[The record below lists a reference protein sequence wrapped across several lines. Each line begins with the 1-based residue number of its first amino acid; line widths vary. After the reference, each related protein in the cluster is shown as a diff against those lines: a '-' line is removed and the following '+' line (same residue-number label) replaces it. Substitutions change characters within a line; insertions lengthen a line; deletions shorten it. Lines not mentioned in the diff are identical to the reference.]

1 MAKIPPINLSS
12 SFNTFRTSFNK
23 LVDSVGDLATLTTDT
38 DSDVVKAI
46 NSIDSNLGTRTS
58 LTTSNADVVTAI
70 NELDAELG
78 TITSGAMGT
87 TASTVSGAVAELDG
101 RLDSINNTQLNTAK
115 IYNSGNAQ
123 IDGTLTA
130 DGNFTANANST
141 IGSDNTDTVS
151 FNAQVAS
158 DVIPSAD
165 SAYALGSDAKRWKG
179 VYTQNISADSGT
191 ITGNL
196 NVQGVLTTSA
206 GRIVDSAVIQ
216 GIVDSNFGD
225 SNEIAK
231 IANRSIANSQLTNN
245 TITLNGVTVA
255 LGGTDVI
262 DTTDSGIQTS
272 LIKSTMKAVD
282 ATGILYDSARAEYSL
297 SSIPNSSLLNSTI
310 VINGV
315 TYTLG
320 DDSAVLDITDSAIV
334 TTLARNAISVTGSTG
349 LSYTSSTG
357 VLAGVNATTATKGVA
372 SFNSASFSTS
382 SGAISIK
389 TGGVSNA
396 QLANSTF
403 SVNGVSGSLGADI
416 TVDVTDSAAIQGII
430 TSNFGAMPATITR
443 SGNFTIDASGDITLD
458 ADGNDIFIKN
468 GAGGD
473 TVTHNLSDAAAYTIT
488 SPGTME
494 LVGSTI
500 TMDASTS
507 VTLETASN
515 GSIYFADGTN
525 TIEVDLTNNDTQIT
539 STDNLTLAA
548 TGILSDL
555 TLEGSNVYVNPTGVG
570 QVFFQDNGT
579 TRSYYD
585 LNTAGTLKL
594 YTYDGS
600 GTLNS
605 TFSGADLTVEG
616 DITSVSDIRTKEN
629 IETITNGL
637 DIIDSLR
644 GVYYNKIGEDD
655 RNVGVIA
662 QEVEEVLP
670 EVVKTDADGMKS
682 VDYGKMVGVLIEA
695 IKDLKTELD
704 QLKNGG

>member
-87 TASTVSGAVAELDG
+87 TASTVSGAIAELDG
-101 RLDSINNTQLNTAK
+101 RLDSINNTQLNT
-115 IYNSGNAQ
+115 SQ
-123 IDGTLTA
+123 IRATDVDIANTLEVDGF
-130 DGNFTANANST
+130 FTARGGV
-141 IGSDNTDTVS
+141 ILGNTSGDLIYPYGS
-151 FNAQVAS
+151 FNL
-158 DVIPSAD
+158 DVIPATD
-165 SAYALGSDAKRWKG
+165 SAYALGSATKRWKS
-179 VYTQNISADSGT
+179 VYTQNLSADSGT

-216 GIVDSNFGD
+216 GIVDSNFAD

-231 IANRSIANSQLTNN
+231 IANRSIANSQLANN

-262 DTTDSGIQTS
+262 DTTDSGIQTA

-282 ATGILYDSARAEYSL
+282 ATGILYDSSRAEYSL

-389 TGGVSNA
+389 SGGVSNA

-458 ADGNDIFIKN
+458 ADGNDIFFKN

-500 TMDASTS
+500 TLDASTS
-507 VTLETASN
+507 VTLETASS

-525 TIEVDLTNNDTQIT
+525 TIEVDLTNNDTKIT
-539 STDNLTLAA
+539 STDALTVSAD
-548 TGILSDL
+548 GSFNDL
-555 TLEGSNVYVNPTGVG
+555 TLEGQNVNVNARIG
-570 QVFFQDNGT
+570 QVFFKDNDT
-579 TRSYYD
+579 HRCYFD
-585 LNTAGTLKL
+585 VNTATTLKL
-594 YTYDGS
+594 YTYDGVTA
-600 GTLNS
+600 TLNS

>member
-87 TASTVSGAVAELDG
+87 TASTVSGAIAELDG
-101 RLDSINNTQLNTAK
+101 RLDSINNTQLNT
-115 IYNSGNAQ
+115 SQ
-123 IDGTLTA
+123 IRATDVDIANTLEVDGF
-130 DGNFTANANST
+130 FTARGGV
-141 IGSDNTDTVS
+141 ILGNTSGDLIYPYGS
-151 FNAQVAS
+151 FNL
-158 DVIPSAD
+158 DVIPATD
-165 SAYALGSDAKRWKG
+165 SAYALGSATKRWKS
-179 VYTQNISADSGT
+179 VYTQNLSADSGT

-216 GIVDSNFGD
+216 GIVDSNFAD

-231 IANRSIANSQLTNN
+231 IANRSIANSQLANN

-262 DTTDSGIQTS
+262 DTTDSGIQTA

-282 ATGILYDSARAEYSL
+282 ATGILYDSSRAEYSL

-389 TGGVSNA
+389 SGGVSNA

-458 ADGNDIFIKN
+458 ADGNDIFFKN

-500 TMDASTS
+500 TLDASTS
-507 VTLETASN
+507 VTLETASS

-525 TIEVDLTNNDTQIT
+525 TIEVDLTNNDTKIT

-548 TGILSDL
+548 TGALSDL

-579 TRSYYD
+579 LRSYYD

>member
-87 TASTVSGAVAELDG
+87 TASTVSGAIAELDG
-101 RLDSINNTQLNTAK
+101 RLDSINNTQLNT
-115 IYNSGNAQ
+115 SQ
-123 IDGTLTA
+123 IRATDVDIANTLEVDGF
-130 DGNFTANANST
+130 FTARGGV
-141 IGSDNTDTVS
+141 ILGNTSGDLIYPYGS
-151 FNAQVAS
+151 FNL
-158 DVIPSAD
+158 DVIPATD
-165 SAYALGSDAKRWKG
+165 SAYALGSATKRWKS
-179 VYTQNISADSGT
+179 VYTQNLSADSGT

-216 GIVDSNFGD
+216 GIVDSNFAD

-231 IANRSIANSQLTNN
+231 IANRSIANSQLANN

-262 DTTDSGIQTS
+262 DTTDSGIQTA

-282 ATGILYDSARAEYSL
+282 ATGILYDSSRAEYSL

-389 TGGVSNA
+389 SGGVSNA

-458 ADGNDIFIKN
+458 ADGNDIFFKN

-500 TMDASTS
+500 TLDASTS

-525 TIEVDLTNNDTQIT
+525 TIEVDLTNNDTKIT
-539 STDNLTLAA
+539 STDALTVSAD
-548 TGILSDL
+548 GSFNDL
-555 TLEGSNVYVNPTGVG
+555 TLEGQNVNVNARIG
-570 QVFFQDNGT
+570 QVFFKDNDT
-579 TRSYYD
+579 HRCYFD
-585 LNTAGTLKL
+585 VNTATTLKL
-594 YTYDGS
+594 YTYDGVTA
-600 GTLNS
+600 TLNS